1 MCQEAR
7 DREGRSD
14 AMSGLGIAC
23 HGSSGELFGLA
34 RTQGRK
40 LVSSGKMAR
49 VQSEPRSRASCR
61 QLKPLQLVSTQSDL
75 LLGLGDLRHLR
86 RESPGVS
93 PCALP
98 QWEAVTFSKRVG
110 VFGTGR
116 PLLYCAGRT
125 GAVGLAFPLTVLSS
139 DPAWHILRTNRTH

>member
-1 MCQEAR
+1 MSISPVKSHSTSLSRLRTVTFFVCSGSETCLDWQWLQPLSYQEICQEAR

-14 AMSGLGIAC
+14 AMSSLGIAC
-23 HGSSGELFGLA
+23 RGSSGELFGLA

-49 VQSEPRSRASCR
+49 VQSEPQSRASCR
-61 QLKPLQLVSTQSDL
+61 QQKPLQLVSTQSDL
-75 LLGLGDLRHLR
+75 LLGLGDLKHLR

-98 QWEAVTFSKRVG
+98 LWEAVTFS
-110 VFGTGR
+110 
-116 PLLYCAGRT
+116 
-125 GAVGLAFPLTVLSS
+125 
-139 DPAWHILRTNRTH
+139 